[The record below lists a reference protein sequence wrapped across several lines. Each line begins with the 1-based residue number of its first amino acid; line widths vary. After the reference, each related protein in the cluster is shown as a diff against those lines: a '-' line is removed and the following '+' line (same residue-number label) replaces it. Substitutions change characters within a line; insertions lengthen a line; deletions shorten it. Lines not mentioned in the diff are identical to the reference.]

1 MFNLNEEQRRVFR
14 VAAVFAFAFWLCN
27 QIADSTLAERVWH
40 QLGIL
45 AVGIGAVRGCA
56 LEGAKHTRA
65 SSGQAADPHS
75 VGSRS
80 VPVASAGTFRDGIT
94 ARQRLLFR
102 LVRFARLST

>member
-45 AVGIGAVRGCA
+45 AVGNGAVRACA
-56 LEGAKHTRA
+56 LEGATIRGHREGMQLILT
-65 SSGQAADPHS
+65 Q
-75 VGSRS
+75 
-80 VPVASAGTFRDGIT
+80 
-94 ARQRLLFR
+94 
-102 LVRFARLST
+102 